1 MIGGENKIMSQFI
14 KNFFTKKEVDH
25 TLKLYLWVVVFVAG
39 FSLMAISFIQPTYI
53 LLVDLLVIIMVV
65 LVEYP
70 RLGLYGMILFY
81 PFLNWQLVRGSIN
94 VPYVDILAS
103 LTLLALIIRHAIR
116 FFYSDKQDNKKTR
129 YELPGLL
136 MALVFFAVCALS
148 VLNNQEL
155 VPAFKYLLRP
165 IVFFYL
171 MFVLIP
177 SNLINSKQIFKT
189 ALHLF
194 LISGLFVAISG
205 FLSVILSQGPSWF
218 VYRAVPFSFAGF
230 NPIGGNH
237 NAIAEILIVIIPL
250 TLILYL
256 LSTKIKQR
264 GWYVLAILFMTLV
277 LLLTFSR
284 SGWLVLL
291 VELLILYIMRYKYK
305 FNRYVIVAIIFLLVL
320 VPVLTY
326 FTAWHQVDWI
336 KSSNSN
342 RLLLTSLS
350 FSHFLDHPIIGN
362 GLNTFQSLV
371 GRTFIY
377 TVEFGDPLESHG
389 FVQKLLTET
398 GILGFLSF
406 VGLLIYLGSKYL
418 KGYAKAKFLTN
429 KRIITCLMMVFVG
442 LVLFELFSTS
452 YFVANMWL
460 PIGVGLA
467 GVKLYSE

>member
-1 MIGGENKIMSQFI
+1 MSQFI
-14 KNFFTKKEVDH
+14 KNFFSKKELDH
-25 TLKLYLWVVVFVAG
+25 SLKLYLWVIVFVAV
-39 FSLMAISFIQPTYI
+39 FSLMAVSFIQPIYI
-53 LLVDLLVIIMVV
+53 LLVDLLVIVLVV

-70 RLGLYGMILFY
+70 RVGLYGMILFY
-81 PFLNWQLVRGSIN
+81 PFLNWQFVKGNIN
-94 VPYVDILAS
+94 IPYIDMLAT
-103 LTLLALIIRHAIR
+103 LTLVAIIIRHIVS
-116 FFYSDKQDNKKTR
+116 FFQADNQSSKKTK
-129 YELPGLL
+129 YEIPGLVF
-136 MALVFFAVCALS
+136 ALVFFFVCALS
-148 VLNNQEL
+148 MINSLEVGA
-155 VPAFKYLLRP
+155 AFKYLLRP

-177 SNLINSKQIFKT
+177 YNLIKSKQIFKT

-256 LSTKIKQR
+256 LSNKIKQR
-264 GWYVLAILFMTLV
+264 GWYVLAILFMTVV

-291 VELLILYIMRYKYK
+291 VELLILYIMRYKYN
-305 FNRYVIVAIIFLLVL
+305 FNRYVIVALIFLLVL

-342 RLLLTSLS
+342 RLLLTSIS

-371 GRTFIY
+371 GRTFAY

-398 GILGFLSF
+398 GILGLISF
-406 VGLLIYLGSKYL
+406 VSLLIYLGNKHL
-418 KGYAKAKFLTN
+418 QGYAKAKFLTN